1 MQQGSEL
8 VEGKTQ
14 EVTAIHGVGSH
25 DEHPTVTMRS
35 ASGCWPIAN
44 S

>member
-14 EVTAIHGVGSH
+14 EVMVIHGVGPH
-25 DEHPTVTMRS
+25 DEHPTVTTRS